1 LSLSSVTETR
11 ELKSGIP
18 VWAGYSNPTL
28 AAETLSRSLKTDV
41 VVVGSGISGALVAEA
56 TSRVGLATI
65 ILDRRAPG
73 HGSTFASTALL
84 QFEIDTPLIRLAE
97 QIGMERARRVWQRS
111 FRAVAD
117 LQQLVQDLQIPCQL
131 RSRRALYLSG
141 SKLDSAAMAQEC
153 QQRRLIGLPSCLLSE
168 SLLHDITGIRRDAA
182 LYSDGVADVNP
193 MQLTIGLLT
202 RAQSRGCRLFSPV
215 QLAEVEVARNRVFM
229 STDTGI
235 ELEAKALVF
244 ATGYELAKG
253 VPSLGHLRS
262 STWAFA
268 TPPQPNHIWKG
279 EELIWEAEDPYLYLR
294 TTIDGRALVGG
305 EDEEVED
312 AITREKLLS
321 KKIMK
326 LQKKVSELFP
336 KLDITAEFVWAGV
349 FGHNET
355 GLPTFGAVP
364 GMPNCYAVLGY
375 GGNGF
380 TFSMVA
386 AQVILGELCGRSDPD
401 AEVFS
406 FHI

>member
-1 LSLSSVTETR
+1 MSLSSATETR
-11 ELKSGIP
+11 DLKSGIP
-18 VWAGYSNPTL
+18 VWASYSYRSPPTEKL
-28 AAETLSRSLKTDV
+28 NHSLKTDV

-56 TSRVGLATI
+56 TSRAGLSTI
-65 ILDRRAPG
+65 VLDRRAPG

-84 QFEIDTPLIRLAE
+84 QFEIDTPLIVLAE
-97 QIGMERARRVWQRS
+97 QIGMERARRAWQRS

-117 LQQLVQDLQIPCQL
+117 LQRLVHDLQIPCQL
-131 RSRRALYLSG
+131 RSRRAIYLSG
-141 SKLDSAAMAQEC
+141 SRLDSIAMAEEC
-153 QQRRLIGLPSCLLSE
+153 QQRRLIGLPSSLLSGAK
-168 SLLHDITGIRRDAA
+168 LHDITGIRHDAA
-182 LYSDGVADVNP
+182 LHSDGVADVNP
-193 MQLTIGLLT
+193 MHLTIGLLT
-202 RAQSRGCRLFSPV
+202 CVQSRGCRLFSPV
-215 QLAEVEVARNRVFM
+215 QLAEVETARNRVFM

-253 VPSLGHLRS
+253 VPSAGHRRS
-262 STWAFA
+262 STWVFA
-268 TPPQPNHIWKG
+268 TAPQPNHIWKG

-312 AITREKLLS
+312 AITREKLLPV
-321 KKIMK
+321 KTMK
-326 LQKKVSELFP
+326 LQKRVSELFP
-336 KLDITAEFVWAGV
+336 KLDITADFAWAGV

-355 GLPTFGAVP
+355 GLPTFGPVP

-386 AQVILGELCGRSDPD
+386 SQVIVGELCGRPDPD
-401 AEVFS
+401 VEVFS